1 MPGEDAEQ
9 PRRCFHIASTAA
21 ADGSNLGRRTKNGS
35 AFNNLLARSEGFE
48 PPTPRFEVWCS
59 IRLSYERLRE
69 LPGPVLDNIQAAGQ
83 FGRCSAASESI
94 DGRPILWISR
104 SSAKRGSIRTAR
116 SAAPG
121 HEIGS
126 SEMTHGGGLRGPP

>member
-48 PPTPRFEVWCS
+48 PATPRFEVWCS

-69 LPGPVLDNIQAAGQ
+69 LPGPVRDTIQPAVR
-83 FGRCSAASESI
+83 FGRCWGGAESI
-94 DGRPILWISR
+94 DERPM
-104 SSAKRGSIRTAR
+104 SAKPM
-116 SAAPG
+116 AASLAATSKLPIAALKDG
-121 HEIGS
+121 E
-126 SEMTHGGGLRGPP
+126 